1 MKRKFGL
8 TACYL
13 FALVFPPLCGLLL
26 QRLQADWAVYY
37 RTSSFVGYEVTRLA
51 AMLLCGGCMALH
63 TALSGRGGGRLWPQ
77 ALVCALCG
85 ALALSANTLCAN
97 WLYVFSPSLPLWYF
111 ELDPLRLWML
121 FFGYFLA
128 HALWLAWRRRWAGG
142 GGA

>member
-8 TACYL
+8 AACYL

-26 QRLQADWAVYY
+26 QRLQADWSVYY

-128 HALWLAWRRRWAGG
+128 HALWQAWRRRRAN
-142 GGA
+142 